1 LPSSSRFRPTN
12 PDPSFATR
20 RSFYPELAH
29 LAAAGAAIAA
39 VTIAYGRWL
48 HVTNATTV
56 ALTFLL
62 IVLVVSAVSRLWVAV
77 AASIAAMLAFNF
89 FFLPPVGTF
98 TIADPQNWIA
108 LFAFLAVALVASNL
122 SSVARARADEATAR
136 RDEVAKLFDLSRD
149 ILLMTDSDEAVALL
163 ARFIARR
170 FDLNYVAICL
180 PRAAGWQIAEGGPL
194 SLELNQAQLDLTLA
208 GASRTLEFDAQ
219 RRTYAGHRTLQI
231 GDHTVELVPLRLG
244 SKPVGLLAS
253 AGHAVDPGA
262 LDALGGVAAIAI
274 ERLQFLQERKSAEM
288 ARQSEELKSALLASL
303 GHDLRTP
310 LTAIRVAATNLRGS
324 WPDERARGEQTEV
337 ILTEVERL
345 TRLFQNILEM
355 ARIDAGAV
363 PTERQWT
370 HPSQIIEAA
379 RAQVEH
385 TLGTRALN
393 LSMPDAQTLVRL
405 DPQVTAAAVAH
416 LLENA
421 AQYSPA
427 DAPIELE
434 ATITD
439 EGLRITVRD
448 RGPGIAA
455 ADLPRLFDRF
465 YRGVAA
471 QGRVSGTGMGLAI
484 ARGLLAA
491 EDGRVWAENCPD
503 GGARFTVLVPGEH
516 KAMIEAT

>member
-1 LPSSSRFRPTN
+1 LY
-12 PDPSFATR
+12 PD
-20 RSFYPELAH
+20 LGH
-29 LAAAGAAIAA
+29 LAAAGAAIAV
-39 VTIAYGRWL
+39 VTLAYVRWL

-62 IVLVVSAVSRLWVAV
+62 IVLVVSAVSRLWIAV
-77 AASIAAMLAFNF
+77 VVSVGAMLCFNF

-108 LFAFLAVALVASNL
+108 LVAFLAVALVASNL

-149 ILLMTDSDEAVALL
+149 ILLMTDSDEAIALL

-170 FDLNYVAICL
+170 FDLAYAAICL
-180 PRAAGWQIAEGGPL
+180 PRAAAGWQIAEGGPL
-194 SLELNQAQLDLTLA
+194 SLELDRAQLDLTFA

-219 RRTYAGHRTLQI
+219 RRTYAGHRTLEI
-231 GDHTVELVPLRLG
+231 GGHAVELVPLRLG
-244 SKPVGLLAS
+244 SKPVGLLAAS
-253 AGHAVDPGA
+253 GRAVDPGA

-274 ERLQFLQERKSAEM
+274 ERLQFLQERKAAEM

-310 LTAIRVAATNLRGS
+310 LTAIRVAATNLQAS
-324 WPDERARGEQTEV
+324 WPDARARSEQTSI
-337 ILTEVERL
+337 ILSEVERL

-363 PTERQWT
+363 ATERQWT
-370 HPSQIIEAA
+370 HPSEIVEAA

-385 TLGTRALN
+385 TLGARTLE
-393 LSMPDAQTLVRL
+393 LSMPDARTLVRL

-421 AQYSPA
+421 AQYSPP
-427 DAPIELE
+427 DAPIEVRAAI
-434 ATITD
+434 ATD
-439 EGLRITVRD
+439 GLRIEVRD
-448 RGPGIAA
+448 HGPGIAA
-455 ADLPRLFDRF
+455 SDLPRLFDRF
-465 YRGVAA
+465 FRGAAA

-503 GGARFTVLVPGEH
+503 GGARFTVVVPGER
-516 KAMIEAT
+516 KALEARA